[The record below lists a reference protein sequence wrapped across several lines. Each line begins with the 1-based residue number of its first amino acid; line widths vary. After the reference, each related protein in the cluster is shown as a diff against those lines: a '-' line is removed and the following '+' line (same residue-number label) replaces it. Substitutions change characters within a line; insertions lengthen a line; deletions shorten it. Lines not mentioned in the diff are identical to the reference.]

1 MRIGNDLM
9 VFTKKGAQMS
19 CVFLSRTF
27 HELEDIDE
35 VARHSLFFYQL
46 IGTKII
52 HTFSALE
59 IYVISEI
66 LFSLDLCSA
75 I

>member
-35 VARHSLFFYQL
+35 VIERSSVNRFLVMTESVKSIDFSQHLQL
-46 IGTKII
+46 TAV
-52 HTFSALE
+52 TFSFML
-59 IYVISEI
+59 
-66 LFSLDLCSA
+66 SL
-75 I
+75 

>member
-35 VARHSLFFYQL
+35 VVRHSLFYQI

-66 LFSLDLCSA
+66 SFSLNLCSA

>member
-1 MRIGNDLM
+1 MLLVLLCHRGSMRIGNDLM

-35 VARHSLFFYQL
+35 VIEFF
-46 IGTKII
+46 
-52 HTFSALE
+52 
-59 IYVISEI
+59 
-66 LFSLDLCSA
+66 C
-75 I
+75 

>member
-35 VARHSLFFYQL
+35 VIERSSVNRFLNMTESVESTDFFQHL
-46 IGTKII
+46 NNLQ
-52 HTFSALE
+52 H
-59 IYVISEI
+59 
-66 LFSLDLCSA
+66 
-75 I
+75 